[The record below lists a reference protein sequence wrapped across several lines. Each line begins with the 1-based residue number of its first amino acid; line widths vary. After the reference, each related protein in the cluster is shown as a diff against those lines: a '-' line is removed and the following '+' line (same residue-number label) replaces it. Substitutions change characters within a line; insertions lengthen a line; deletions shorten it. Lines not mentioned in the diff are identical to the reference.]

1 MTKDMET
8 RFDFKKGLI
17 VNIDQRTNSAMQVA
31 SIKIPDSGLID
42 QNSQNIMPGLVKKI
56 LISTGNKVT
65 HINQVKPDLS
75 YDVTDLVKG
84 IPPSETADFIY

>member
-1 MTKDMET
+1 
-8 RFDFKKGLI
+8 
-17 VNIDQRTNSAMQVA
+17 
-31 SIKIPDSGLID
+31 
-42 QNSQNIMPGLVKKI
+42 MPGMVKKI

-75 YDVTDLVKG
+75 YDVTDLVQG